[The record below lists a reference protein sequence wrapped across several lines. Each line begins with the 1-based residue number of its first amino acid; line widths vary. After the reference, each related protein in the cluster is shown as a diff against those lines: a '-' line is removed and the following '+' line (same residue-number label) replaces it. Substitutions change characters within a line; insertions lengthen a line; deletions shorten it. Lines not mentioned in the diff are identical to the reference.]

1 MSTIDKKEERH
12 KLNFEIGAR
21 CREARVHAGYTQE
34 QLAEAIDTSTQF
46 LSDAER
52 GVTGMSLLTII
63 KLCTTLSISSDYIL
77 FGEKENTTS
86 SSHPFSLDSRI
97 NHLSE
102 QERSIIEKQLNLTL
116 QALKINKDNSI

>member
-21 CREARVHAGYTQE
+21 CREARIHAGYTQE

-77 FGEKENTTS
+77 FGKKEDTTY
-86 SSHPFSLDSRI
+86 HPFSLDSRI